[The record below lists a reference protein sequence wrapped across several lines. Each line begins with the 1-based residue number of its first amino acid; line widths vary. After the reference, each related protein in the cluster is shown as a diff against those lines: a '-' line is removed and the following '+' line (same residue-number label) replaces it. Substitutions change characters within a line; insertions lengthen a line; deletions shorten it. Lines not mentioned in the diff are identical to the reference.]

1 MQGVLSAE
9 LAILAHFKPVGVVLL
24 VLVGY
29 IVALL
34 ALRAGHGDFNS
45 HLTAPPDYTAYRGI
59 FSLPRCEFEG
69 NTKKA
74 LCEVVR
80 V

>member
-9 LAILAHFKPVGVVLL
+9 LAILTHFKPVGVVLL

-34 ALRAGHGDFNS
+34 ALRAGHSDFNS
-45 HLTAPPDYTAYRGI
+45 HLTAPPDYTAFAAFLG
-59 FSLPRCEFEG
+59 SL
-69 NTKKA
+69 A
-74 LCEVVR
+74 LNLRATQEKPSAR
-80 V
+80 